1 MSADPHGLGDE
12 AVYVDGPS
20 KRGGEPSLIDPD
32 NPVGASA
39 PMTGAAEGISP
50 EATPEPVPLTR
61 LEVTDD
67 SPAEVDD
74 PGCPIVGIG
83 ASAGGLEAFRR
94 LLGRLPPDAGLAYV
108 LIQHLDP
115 EHTSMLTALLAGA
128 TSMPV
133 LDATDGVNV
142 ERDHVYVIPPKCT
155 LGVHHRRLLLLERR
169 EERGLHL
176 PVDYFFKAL
185 AEDIGSRAIGVVLS
199 GTASDGT
206 RGLKA
211 IKAAGGIT
219 FAQDEASAEHFGM
232 PGSAIAAGCVDF
244 VLPPG
249 EIAAELARIVR
260 HPYLRQ
266 PVHDASA
273 ELFAN
278 EDELSKIFMV
288 LRSRTGNDF
297 TYYKR
302 TTILR
307 RIKRRMA
314 VHKLDRVSDYVHYL
328 QTQPEEV
335 ERLFDD
341 LLINVTGF
349 FREREAFEALH
360 ERVFPIIFDRP
371 DSAAGAGRR
380 VRVWVPGCATGEEV
394 YSLAIAI
401 LEYLGDRA
409 LGTAIQIFGTDIDVN
424 AIEKAR
430 TGIFGDQI
438 VAQVSPARLRRF
450 FVKVAGGYQITKGI
464 RNLCVFAVQ
473 NLVKDPPFSRLDL
486 VSCRN
491 LLIYLGLPLQKRVL
505 QTFHY
510 ALDPN
515 RFLMLGAS
523 ESIGAQAELFALV
536 DAKSKIYLKKSN
548 APRLDYSFMPRVYQ
562 AAEEDSMVRSA
573 RRQQVPVDPGE
584 AADRLILKHY
594 SPSGVVISS
603 DLEILHFRGE
613 TGPYLNPLPGA
624 ATLDLLKLARPE
636 LAFELRVSIQQSLAT
651 GEAVQKDRVWLRHNG
666 ADAWVGIRVLPM
678 DEGEDGSGRMLV
690 LFEELPADE
699 ADGQP
704 AAGTGVSSDTAA
716 YARIAALNR
725 ELTSTREYLQS
736 IIGEHER
743 TNEELKA
750 ANEEI
755 QSANEELQS
764 TNEELE
770 TAKEELQSTNEEL
783 ATVNDELENRNQDLG
798 EANSDLTNL
807 LASVNLPILI
817 LGPDLCIRQFTP
829 QAQRLLNLIAGDLGR
844 PIGNIKP
851 NLEIP
856 DLEERVHAV
865 IDQVS
870 AQEFEL
876 QDRDGHW
883 YSVRIRPYKS
893 LENRIDGVVIAFIDV
908 DALKDSERLS
918 KALEQEQRLAALV
931 RDADDAMTVQA
942 FDGRILAWNPAAE
955 RIYGYDEAMALTS
968 KIDLLIPEEALI
980 PHRSMIARMRNHER
994 VEPFMAERRTADGR
1008 HLRVLIHP
1016 TALLDAHLQP
1026 YALATTERVLTEEA

>member
-1 MSADPHGLGDE
+1 MSSTAPKQE
-12 AVYVDGPS
+12 
-20 KRGGEPSLIDPD
+20 R
-32 NPVGASA
+32 SA
-39 PMTGAAEGISP
+39 PQCASESAREAESKASETCALLG
-50 EATPEPVPLTR
+50 
-61 LEVTDD
+61 VTED
-67 SPAEVDD
+67 SPITVAD

-83 ASAGGLEAFRR
+83 ASAGGLDAFRR

-108 LIQHLDP
+108 LVQHLDP
-115 EHTSMLTALLAGA
+115 DHTSLLATLLAGA
-128 TSMPV
+128 TRMPV
-133 LDATDGVNV
+133 LDVVDGLTV
-142 ERDHVYVIPPKCT
+142 ERDHVYVIPPNCT
-155 LGVHHRRLLLLERR
+155 LGVHHRRLLLLERQ

-185 AEDIGSRAIGVVLS
+185 AKDVGAQAIGVVLS

-206 RGLKA
+206 QGLAA

-244 VLPPG
+244 VLSPG
-249 EIAAELARIVR
+249 EIATELVRIVH
-260 HPYLRQ
+260 HPYLHQ
-266 PVHDASA
+266 PGYDSA
-273 ELFAN
+273 DELFAN
-278 EDELSKIFMV
+278 ESELSKIFMI
-288 LRSRTGNDF
+288 LRARTGNDF
-297 TYYKR
+297 TLYKR

-328 QTQPEEV
+328 QTQPTEV
-335 ERLFDD
+335 SRLFDD

-349 FREREAFEALH
+349 FREPDAFETLR
-360 ERVFPIIFDRP
+360 EQVFPIIFDRLSS
-371 DSAAGAGRR
+371 DSGGEFSARRR
-380 VRVWVPGCATGEEV
+380 VRVWVPGCASGEEA
-394 YSLAIAI
+394 YSLAILI
-401 LEYLGDRA
+401 IEYLGERA
-409 LGTAIQIFGTDIDVN
+409 HGTTIQIFGTDIDVH
-424 AIEKAR
+424 AIDKAR
-430 TGIFGDQI
+430 TGLFGDEI
-438 VAQVSPARLRRF
+438 VTQLSPARLRRF

-464 RNLCVFAVQ
+464 RDLCVFAVQ

-491 LLIYLGLPLQKRVL
+491 LMIYLGLPLQKRAL

-510 ALDPN
+510 ALDAN

-536 DAKSKIYLKKSN
+536 DAKGKIYLKKSN
-548 APRLDYSFMPRVYQ
+548 APRLDHGFMPPVF
-562 AAEEDSMVRSA
+562 AAADEDSMVRRTRA
-573 RRQQVPVDPGE
+573 TRGPADLGE
-584 AADRLILKHY
+584 ATDRLILKHY
-594 SPSGVVISS
+594 SPAGVVISS
-603 DLEILHFRGE
+603 DLEVLHFRGE

-624 ATLDLLKLARPE
+624 ATLNLLKLARPE
-636 LAFELRVSIQQSLAT
+636 LAFELRVGIQKTLAT
-651 GEAVQKDRVWLRHNG
+651 GEAVRQERVWLRHDG
-666 ADAWVGIRVLPM
+666 EETWVGIRVLPM
-678 DEGEDGSGRMLV
+678 DPDASTSGRMLI
-690 LFEELPADE
+690 LFEE
-699 ADGQP
+699 QP
-704 AAGTGVSSDTAA
+704 VGEVDHAAAGIGETGDTAA
-716 YARIAALNR
+716 DARISALNR

-736 IIGEHER
+736 IIGEQER
-743 TNEELKA
+743 INEELKA

-870 AQEFEL
+870 VQEFEL
-876 QDRDGHW
+876 QDREGHW

-908 DALKDSERLS
+908 DVLKDSQRLS

-931 RDADDAMTVQA
+931 RDADDAMTVHG

-955 RIYGYDEAMALTS
+955 RSYGYLEPAALAS
-968 KIDLLIPEEALI
+968 RSEDLMPEDALAV
-980 PHRSMIARMRNHER
+980 HRAMIARMRNHER
-994 VEPFMAERRTADGR
+994 VEPFMTKRLTADGR

-1016 TALLDAHLQP
+1016 TALLDANLQP
-1026 YALATTERVLTEEA
+1026 YALATTERILTESSKN

>member
-1 MSADPHGLGDE
+1 MDPGD
-12 AVYVDGPS
+12 PL
-20 KRGGEPSLIDPD
+20 R
-32 NPVGASA
+32 ASA
-39 PMTGAAEGISP
+39 AVPGAPEGVSP
-50 EATPEPVPLTR
+50 EATPEPESDPAPASDPASGPEPLAR

-67 SPAEVDD
+67 SPGELDA

-83 ASAGGLEAFRR
+83 ASAGGLDAFRR
-94 LLGRLPPDAGLAYV
+94 LLGRLPQNAGLAYV

-128 TSMPV
+128 TRMPV
-133 LDATDGVNV
+133 LDAADGLAV
-142 ERDHVYVIPPKCT
+142 ERDHVYVIPPNCT

-176 PVDYFFKAL
+176 PVDYFLKSL
-185 AEDIGSRAIGVVLS
+185 AEDIGPRAIGVVLS

-206 RGLKA
+206 QGLKA

-249 EIAAELARIVR
+249 EIAAELARIVQ
-260 HPYLRQ
+260 HPYLHQ
-266 PVHDASA
+266 PGHDGS
-273 ELFAN
+273 EDLFAN
-278 EDELSKIFMV
+278 ETELSKIFMV
-288 LRSRTGNDF
+288 VRSRTGNDF
-297 TYYKR
+297 THYKR

-314 VHKLDRVSDYVHYL
+314 VHKLARISDYVHYL
-328 QTQPEEV
+328 QTQPMEV
-335 ERLFDD
+335 GRLFDD

-349 FREREAFEALH
+349 FREPGAFEALR
-360 ERVFPIIFDRP
+360 EQVFPVIFDGASS
-371 DSAAGAGRR
+371 DSDSGADASAGRR
-380 VRVWVPGCATGEEV
+380 VRVWVPGCATGEEA

-401 LEYLGDRA
+401 VEYLGHREIGA
-409 LGTAIQIFGTDIDVN
+409 AIQIFGTDIDVN

-430 TGIFGDQI
+430 VGIFGDQI
-438 VAQVSPARLRRF
+438 LGQVSPARLRRF

-464 RNLCVFAVQ
+464 RDLCVFAVQ

-510 ALDPN
+510 ALDAN

-523 ESIGAQAELFALV
+523 ESIGAEADLFALV

-548 APRLDYSFMPRVYQ
+548 APRLDYSFMPRVFQ
-562 AAEEDSMVRSA
+562 AADEDSLVRSA
-573 RRQQVPVDPGE
+573 RRQQVPADPGE

-603 DLEILHFRGE
+603 ELEILHFRGE

-624 ATLDLLKLARPE
+624 ATLNLLKLARPE

-651 GEAVQKDRVWLRHNG
+651 GEAVRKDRVWLRHNG
-666 ADAWVGIRVLPM
+666 TNAWVGIRVLPM

-690 LFEELPADE
+690 LFEEQPADE
-699 ADGQP
+699 ADRQS
-704 AAGTGVSSDTAA
+704 AAETGESSDTAA
-716 YARIAALNR
+716 DARIAALNR

-736 IIGEHER
+736 IIGEQER

-856 DLEERVHAV
+856 DLEERVNAV

-931 RDADDAMTVQA
+931 RDADDAMTVQG

-955 RIYGYDEAMALTS
+955 RIYGYCEAMALTS

-980 PHRSMIARMRNHER
+980 LHRSMIARMRNHDR
-994 VEPFMAERRTADGR
+994 VEPFVTERLTADGR

-1016 TALLDAHLQP
+1016 TALMDANLQP